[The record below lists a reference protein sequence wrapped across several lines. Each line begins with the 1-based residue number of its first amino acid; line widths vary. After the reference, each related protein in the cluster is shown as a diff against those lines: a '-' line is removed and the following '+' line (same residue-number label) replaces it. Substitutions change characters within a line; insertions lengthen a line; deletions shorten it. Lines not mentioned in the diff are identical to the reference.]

1 MEKDQKLD
9 AVLFFIIEKVHKA
22 ARRHSQEEFYKAG
35 YDITLDQWLVL
46 KKIHDVD
53 KINQVELAE
62 ALFKDKASITRILS
76 LLLKKKLIKK
86 TEDSDKRAFNLSLTP
101 SGSQFYADLLII
113 VNKLR
118 KQYTESISAA
128 EQAELKRLLT
138 KIIDNIK

>member
-46 KKIHDVD
+46 KKIYDAD
-53 KINQVELAE
+53 KINQNELAE
-62 ALFKDKASITRILS
+62 ALFKDKASITRILN
-76 LLLKKKLIKK
+76 LLLKKKLVKK
-86 TEDSDKRAFNLSLTP
+86 TEDTDKRAFNLSLTP
-101 SGSQFYADLLII
+101 TGKQFYADLLII

-118 KQYTESISAA
+118 KQYTESISGA
-128 EQAELKRLLT
+128 EQAELKKLLS
-138 KIIDNIK
+138 KILDNIK

>member
-9 AVLFFIIEKVHKA
+9 AVLFFVIEKVHKA

-101 SGSQFYADLLII
+101 AGSQFYADLLII

-118 KQYTESISAA
+118 KQYTESISVA

-138 KIIDNIK
+138 KIMDNIR